1 MKMKEGKSH
10 IIKAPN
16 ILRKK
21 LLQSQSRFNL
31 KFHIFIFTGISR
43 HATVRSA
50 STSGYLLPVTL
61 IIIVLK
67 LMRSVIIEII
77 EIKISIINVAI
88 IVMTIIV
95 VIVIRIV
102 IIVIDFTIV
111 TIVLIV
117 HTIVIDNIAIISIHL
132 VMMMM

>member
-21 LLQSQSRFNL
+21 FLQSQSRFNL

-77 EIKISIINVAI
+77 EI
-88 IVMTIIV
+88 
-95 VIVIRIV
+95 
-102 IIVIDFTIV
+102 
-111 TIVLIV
+111 
-117 HTIVIDNIAIISIHL
+117 
-132 VMMMM
+132 